1 MIRLYHPLS
10 KFNDRKFLQA
20 LGVLDEANVGGVL
33 TEAATAQVEAVLAND
48 TVGVAAHAA
57 ATAQHGTEVSTT
69 RRMALHPLDHTAQLC
84 VPQPWSLQRCTRS
97 SRATHTPADLAPLP
111 LGCAA
116 WPQHAGATSSGM
128 LPQQCSI

>member
-33 TEAATAQVEAVLAND
+33 TEAAAAQVEAVLAND

-69 RRMALHPLDHTAQLC
+69 RRMALHPLDNTA
-84 VPQPWSLQRCTRS
+84 S
-97 SRATHTPADLAPLP
+97 SVFHSHGHCSGARDHPAPLT
-111 LGCAA
+111 
-116 WPQHAGATSSGM
+116 PQLS
-128 LPQQCSI
+128 